1 MYSLETTSMKVKLQS
16 IARQK
21 NESTLMEELSTRK
34 VTEDL
39 GIQCDE
45 FDVCAVRRVVVLSKE
60 SWIKLSHEAEIDLLW
75 LAHDDVE
82 ING

>member
-1 MYSLETTSMKVKLQS
+1 MKVKLQS

-21 NESTLMEELSTRK
+21 DESTLMQEQSNRE

-45 FDVCAVRRVVVLSKE
+45 FDVCAAGRVVVLCKE

>member
-1 MYSLETTSMKVKLQS
+1 MKVKLQS
-16 IARQK
+16 IAKQK
-21 NESTLMEELSTRK
+21 NESTLMEELSAGE
-34 VTEDL
+34 VTEGL

-45 FDVCAVRRVVVLSKE
+45 FDVCAAGRVVVLSKE
-60 SWIKLSHEAEIDLLW
+60 SWIKLSHEAEIDRPW